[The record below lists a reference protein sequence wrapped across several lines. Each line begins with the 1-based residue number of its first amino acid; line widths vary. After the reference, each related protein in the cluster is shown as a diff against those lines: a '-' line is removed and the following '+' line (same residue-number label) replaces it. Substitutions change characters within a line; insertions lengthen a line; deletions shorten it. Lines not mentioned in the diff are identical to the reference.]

1 MRSMVIAKGIGALLA
16 FAALLAAP
24 VRAADAPSDMKLI
37 EKGNQLAHTVAGIGC
52 VGCHGRYGE
61 GDVGVGPYIRGVSPS
76 KVRAAIDAV
85 SAMQLVKTQLQ
96 PDEVDA
102 VARYWSWMGQHQV
115 VKTLLKRDRF
125 IPDVVEVYPGTS
137 LQIVVN
143 NSGQAARKLS
153 GTDAGMAEFTVPGK
167 EFHDFIW
174 RAPEQEG
181 SYTLRCADCA
191 LPDQGLTVRVS
202 RSARRHH
209 VPDSEH

>member
-1 MRSMVIAKGIGALLA
+1 MRSTLTRKARVVVTLA
-16 FAALLAAP
+16 TLLAAS
-24 VRAADAPSDMKLI
+24 AWTAEAPPDIKLI
-37 EKGNQLAHTVAGIGC
+37 EKGDRIAHTVAGIGC

-85 SAMQLVKTQLQ
+85 SAMQIVKAQLT
-96 PDEVDA
+96 PEDIDA
-102 VARYWSWMGQHQV
+102 VARYWVWTGQHQV

-153 GTDAGMAEFTVPGK
+153 GPEPGVADFTVPGR

-174 RAPEQEG
+174 RAPDSEG
-181 SYTLRCADCA
+181 VFALRCADCA
-191 LPDQGLTVRVS
+191 LPDQSLTIKVS
-202 RSARRHH
+202 RSARRYH
-209 VPDSEH
+209 VPDAEH